1 MCTGLCLST
10 KDGKHFFGRNLD
22 VPASYNQSVQIV
34 PKNFKW
40 LNVATQETVTA
51 KYACIAMGIVMDNHP
66 LLFYGVNEKG
76 LAGGGLNFTQF
87 AKFSPTAVKDKNS
100 LSASDF
106 VYWVLST
113 FSSLSELKETLPS
126 VILTSIPF
134 KPDLPV
140 AGLHWIFTDKT
151 GESIV
156 IEYMEDG
163 MHIHDNPVG
172 VLTNDPTFDWQ
183 LTNLSQYVTLSCK
196 TPQPEEMGNLLVKPF
211 GHGLGMCGIPGDG
224 SPAARF
230 VRTVFF
236 RDAVVGADDEISGVT
251 AFFNVLSEV
260 TVMKGSEIDP
270 DGSMNFTVYKSAM
283 CQESQTYYY
292 TDYYNRR
299 INAVKLTPD
308 TMNAD
313 HITTFPYLGKQDI
326 CYQN

>member
-1 MCTGLCLST
+1 
-10 KDGKHFFGRNLD
+10 
-22 VPASYNQSVQIV
+22 
-34 PKNFKW
+34 
-40 LNVATQETVTA
+40 
-51 KYACIAMGIVMDNHP
+51 
-66 LLFYGVNEKG
+66 
-76 LAGGGLNFTQF
+76 
-87 AKFSPTAVKDKNS
+87 
-100 LSASDF
+100 
-106 VYWVLST
+106 
-113 FSSLSELKETLPS
+113 
-126 VILTSIPF
+126 
-134 KPDLPV
+134 
-140 AGLHWIFTDKT
+140 
-151 GESIV
+151 
-156 IEYMEDG
+156 MEDG

>member
-1 MCTGLCLST
+1 
-10 KDGKHFFGRNLD
+10 
-22 VPASYNQSVQIV
+22 
-34 PKNFKW
+34 
-40 LNVATQETVTA
+40 
-51 KYACIAMGIVMDNHP
+51 
-66 LLFYGVNEKG
+66 
-76 LAGGGLNFTQF
+76 
-87 AKFSPTAVKDKNS
+87 
-100 LSASDF
+100 
-106 VYWVLST
+106 
-113 FSSLSELKETLPS
+113 
-126 VILTSIPF
+126 
-134 KPDLPV
+134 
-140 AGLHWIFTDKT
+140 
-151 GESIV
+151 
-156 IEYMEDG
+156 MEDG
-163 MHIHDNPVG
+163 MHVHDNPVG

-183 LTNLSQYVTLSCK
+183 LTNLSQYVTLCRE
-196 TPQPEEMGNLLVKPF
+196 TPQPKKMGSKVFKPF

-236 RDAVVGADDEISGVT
+236 RDAVVEADDELSGVT